1 MMLAPN
7 PTPMEVKTHISRS
20 EPAHGSGS
28 GYGVIIRVAH
38 TKTNQKS
45 VSGMIKHT
53 KSAKTPE
60 RSKERHAI
68 RRRCSCNQMRPL
80 VKREK
85 APRQDRGARRAQSF
99 PASPLA
105 MHLRGLIRSRA
116 PTRARNYKVTQG
128 SRVLVLW
135 CRAPLSTTFCTAHAR
150 RSRRRRISS
159 HFSPH
164 WCAKVI
170 IDTS

>member
-80 VKREK
+80 VKRERLLAK
-85 APRQDRGARRAQSF
+85 TGVPDARSPFQPIAVGHAPSGTYTEQGTHPRTQLQSN
-99 PASPLA
+99 P
-105 MHLRGLIRSRA
+105 G
-116 PTRARNYKVTQG
+116 VQG
-128 SRVLVLW
+128 SRPLVPRDVEHHFLHRP
-135 CRAPLSTTFCTAHAR
+135 CPPLQASAHLLP
-150 RSRRRRISS
+150 
-159 HFSPH
+159 F
-164 WCAKVI
+164 
-170 IDTS
+170 